1 MHITRSTMPDGGE
14 KTLKNQLASH
24 VRGRKSDVC
33 GMQSRHSKDIYT
45 HLKAAAACLIS
56 DQPISGPP
64 QGAADMETDLVLWIL
79 SFNPQKAFYHM
90 NLDPN

>member
-1 MHITRSTMPDGGE
+1 MPNGGG
-14 KTLKNQLASH
+14 KTPRNQLASH
-24 VRGRKSDVC
+24 VRGHKSDVG

-45 HLKAAAACLIS
+45 CLKAATACLIS

-90 NLDPN
+90 NSDPN

>member
-1 MHITRSTMPDGGE
+1 MPDGGE